1 MLDHDDPDLAATAV
15 QDPWQSSE
23 KFAACGDSTSTAR
36 ALGCRIY
43 LSGMPGS
50 IDWPRRL
57 GVSCSSSPEALACP
71 TGVATQPNQLGI
83 QNNNA
88 SASQSCLE
96 YEVSLVSIGDAP
108 HLGRPTFFGI
118 DVVRSMDSA
127 PGTPDLGQLC
137 DRKSPTSAAVAEHCS
152 TYHDTICYCNWRE
165 MLWRA
170 ICGLCLRHGIELCL
184 YWTIYSTT
192 S

>member
-1 MLDHDDPDLAATAV
+1 MLDDDDPDLAATAV

-108 HLGRPTFFGI
+108 HLGRPTFFGNRCRQI
-118 DVVRSMDSA
+118 YGFRPGHARS
-127 PGTPDLGQLC
+127 
-137 DRKSPTSAAVAEHCS
+137 RPTLRPKIADKRGSGRTLLDISRH
-152 TYHDTICYCNWRE
+152 Y
-165 MLWRA
+165 ML
-170 ICGLCLRHGIELCL
+170 L
-184 YWTIYSTT
+184 
-192 S
+192 